1 VIPNEKFMITIQST
15 VKTSFR
21 ALRVNKTRSA
31 LTILGIIIGVT
42 AVIAMLAVGTGARKE
57 IAEQI
62 SSMGSN
68 LLIVLPGATTAGG
81 VRMGSGTQPTLSLS
95 DAEAIQKECPG
106 VSDVAPIFNG
116 IAQVVYGHQN
126 WSTGVVGSSPNILDV
141 RDWPLDSGKSFTQQD
156 VKSATKVCLLG
167 QTVVEN
173 LFGSIDPLGQIIRI
187 KKIPFTIIGVLS
199 SKGQS
204 AMGQDQ
210 DDTIFVPVT
219 TAQKKLFG
227 TSFPGMVRVIMVKA
241 KNSED
246 LPLAEK
252 QINEL
257 LRQRHHIAK
266 DRDNDF
272 TVRNLTQIMETAAQ
286 STKVM
291 TLLLG
296 AIASVSLLVGGIGIM
311 NIMLVSVTERTRE
324 IGIRMAVGARTWDI
338 RLQFII
344 EALTLSLIG
353 GIVGIIIGISGSKI
367 LSILAGWTTI
377 ITPFSVFL
385 AFGFSGLVGIFFGFY
400 PAYKASLL
408 NPIDALRY
416 E

>member
-1 VIPNEKFMITIQST
+1 MINIPST
-15 VKTSFR
+15 LRISFR
-21 ALRVNKTRSA
+21 ALKVNKMRSA
-31 LTILGIIIGVT
+31 LTMLGIIIGVG
-42 AVIAMLAVGTGARKE
+42 AVIAMIAIGTGASKR

-68 LLIVLPGATTAGG
+68 LLMILPGATTAGG
-81 VRMGSGTQPTLSLS
+81 VRMGAGTQPTLNMA
-95 DAEAIQKECPG
+95 DTEAILKECPA
-106 VSDVAPIFNG
+106 VSDVAPVLNG
-116 IAQVVYGHQN
+116 VAQIVYGHQN
-126 WSTGVVGSSPNILDV
+126 WSTGVVGTTPGMLNV
-141 RDWPLDSGKSFTQQD
+141 RDWPLAAGRPFTQQD

-173 LFGSIDPLGQIIRI
+173 LFGDMDPIGHIIRI
-187 KKIPFTIIGVLS
+187 KKIPFTVVGVLS

-204 AMGQDQ
+204 PQGQDQ
-210 DDTIFVPVT
+210 DDTIYVPVT

-227 TSFPGMVRVIMVKA
+227 TTFPGMVRIIMVKGKSA
-241 KNSED
+241 ETLSA
-246 LPLAEK
+246 AEK
-252 QINEL
+252 QITQL
-257 LRQRHHIAK
+257 LRQRHRIGVK
-266 DRDNDF
+266 LDNDF
-272 TVRNLTQIMETAAQ
+272 TVRNLTQFMQTAEQ

-291 TLLLG
+291 ALLLG

-324 IGIRMAVGARTWDI
+324 IGIRMAIGAKTWDI

-344 EALTLSLIG
+344 EALILSLIG
-353 GIVGIIIGISGSKI
+353 GVAGIIVGISGSRI
-367 LSILAGWTTI
+367 ITLFAGWSTVVS
-377 ITPFSVFL
+377 PFSVFI

-408 NPIDALRY
+408 DPIDALRY

>member
-1 VIPNEKFMITIQST
+1 MINIPSTIRI
-15 VKTSFR
+15 SFR
-21 ALRVNKTRSA
+21 ALKVNKMRSA
-31 LTILGIIIGVT
+31 LTMLGIIIGVG
-42 AVIAMLAVGTGARKE
+42 AVIAMIAIGTGASKR

-68 LLIVLPGATTAGG
+68 LLMILPGATTAGG
-81 VRMGSGTQPTLSLS
+81 VRMGAGTQPTLNMA
-95 DAEAIQKECPG
+95 DTEAILKECPA
-106 VSDVAPIFNG
+106 VSDVAPVLNG
-116 IAQVVYGHQN
+116 VAQIVYGHQN
-126 WSTGVVGSSPNILDV
+126 WSTGVVGTTPGMLNV
-141 RDWPLDSGKSFTQQD
+141 RDWPLAAGRSFTQQD

-173 LFGSIDPLGQIIRI
+173 LFGDMDPIGHIIRI
-187 KKIPFTIIGVLS
+187 KKIPFTVVGVLS

-204 AMGQDQ
+204 PQGQDQ
-210 DDTIFVPVT
+210 DDTIYVPVT

-227 TSFPGMVRVIMVKA
+227 TTFPGMVRIIMVKGKSA
-241 KNSED
+241 ETLSA
-246 LPLAEK
+246 AEK
-252 QINEL
+252 QITQL
-257 LRQRHHIAK
+257 LRQRHRIGAK
-266 DRDNDF
+266 LDNDF
-272 TVRNLTQIMETAAQ
+272 TVRNLTQFMQTAEQ

-291 TLLLG
+291 ALLLG

-324 IGIRMAVGARTWDI
+324 IGIRMAIGAKTWDI

-344 EALTLSLIG
+344 EALILSLIG
-353 GIVGIIIGISGSKI
+353 GVAGIIAGISGSKI
-367 LSILAGWTTI
+367 ITLFAGWSTI
-377 ITPFSVFL
+377 VSPFSVFI

-408 NPIDALRY
+408 DPIEALRY

>member
-1 VIPNEKFMITIQST
+1 MIRNKKTMINFQST
-15 VKTSFR
+15 FKISFR
-21 ALRVNKTRSA
+21 ALRVNKMRSA
-31 LTILGIIIGVT
+31 LTILGIIIGVS
-42 AVIAMLAVGTGARKE
+42 AVIAMVAVGTGASRK

-106 VSDVAPIFNG
+106 VLDVAPIFSG

-126 WSTGVVGSSPNILDV
+126 WSTGVVGSSPSILDV
-141 RDWPLDSGKSFTQQD
+141 RDWPLDSGKPFTQQD

-173 LFGSIDPLGQIIRI
+173 LFGSVDPRGQIIRI
-187 KKIPFTIIGVLS
+187 NKIPFTIIGILS
-199 SKGQS
+199 RKGQS

-210 DDTIFVPVT
+210 DDTIYVPVT

-241 KNSED
+241 KSSEN
-246 LPLAEK
+246 LPLAEN

-257 LRQRHHIAK
+257 LRQRHHIGR
-266 DRDNDF
+266 DRENDF
-272 TVRNLTQIMETAAQ
+272 TVRNLTQVMETAEQ
-286 STKVM
+286 STRVM

-324 IGIRMAVGARTWDI
+324 IGIRMAVGAKTWDI

-344 EALTLSLIG
+344 EALTLSLVG
-353 GIVGIIIGISGSKI
+353 GIVGIIIGISGSK
-367 LSILAGWTTI
+367 LVSILAGWPTI
-377 ITPFSVFL
+377 VSFFSILL
-385 AFGFSGLVGIFFGFY
+385 AFSFSGLVGIFFGFY

>member
-1 VIPNEKFMITIQST
+1 VINIPST
-15 VKTSFR
+15 VRISFR
-21 ALRVNKTRSA
+21 ALRVNKMRSG
-31 LTILGIIIGVT
+31 LTMLGIIIGVG
-42 AVIAMLAVGTGARKE
+42 AVIAMLAVGTGASER

-68 LLIVLPGATTAGG
+68 LLIILPGATTAGG
-81 VRMGSGTQPTLSLS
+81 VRMGSGTQPTLTMG
-95 DAEAIQKECPG
+95 DADAILKECPT
-106 VSDVAPIFNG
+106 VANVAPVLSG
-116 IAQVVYGHQN
+116 VAQVIYGHQN
-126 WSTGVVGSSPNILDV
+126 WSTGVVGTTPDMLVV
-141 RDWPLDSGKSFTQQD
+141 RDWPIASGRPFTEQD

-167 QTVVEN
+167 QTVVDN
-173 LFGSIDPLGQIIRI
+173 LFGDMDPVGQFIRI
-187 KKIPFTIIGVLS
+187 KNVPFTVIGVLAP
-199 SKGQS
+199 KGQS
-204 AMGQDQ
+204 PRGDDQ
-210 DDTIFVPVT
+210 DDTIYIPVT

-227 TSFPGMVRVIMVKA
+227 TSFPGMVRIIMVKA
-241 KNSED
+241 NSPED
-246 LPLAEK
+246 LASAEK
-252 QINEL
+252 QISGL
-257 LRQRHHIAK
+257 LRQRHHIGQK
-266 DRDNDF
+266 QENDF
-272 TVRNLTQIMETAAQ
+272 TVRNLTEIMQAAEQ

-324 IGIRMAVGARTWDI
+324 IGIRMAIGAKTWDI

-353 GIVGIIIGISGSKI
+353 GVAGIIAGISGSEI
-367 LSILAGWTTI
+367 ISTLAGWSTI
-377 ITPFSVFL
+377 ISPISILL

-408 NPIDALRY
+408 DPIEALRY